1 MGRKIKNVETI
12 VIHTTKEVVD
22 GYTDDISF

>member
-12 VIHTTKEVVD
+12 VINTTKEVVD